1 MNSILI
7 IEDDLTF
14 SKILRAWFKR
24 RAFES
29 DSAATGVEARK
40 KIVSSRPDVVIC
52 DLKLPGEDGISIL
65 SWIKQ
70 EYPQT
75 IVIMMT
81 GYADIQ
87 TAVTAMKLGAYDYI
101 PKPFNPEELLI
112 KINEAFSTANARGNH
127 NHADNSSSALSFIR
141 GEGALYQ
148 ELYKH
153 IELVA
158 PTPLSVLITGE
169 SGVGKEHTAR
179 MIHAQSERA
188 DGPFI
193 AVDCGVLSKE
203 LAASDFFGH
212 VKGSFTG
219 AIANKTGFFQS
230 ADKGTIFLDEI
241 GNLPL
246 DIQTQLLRALQEKKI
261 KPVGTEKEIDVDVR
275 VISATNEDID
285 MAIQNGTFR
294 SDLYHRVAEF
304 SVYVP
309 SIRENRNE
317 TEQYLNFF
325 LEESNKLMNKA
336 VKNFSPEALEILCG
350 YNWPGNFREMKNIV
364 NRLVLLTTG
373 ETINAAI
380 IPAHFKT
387 GVKQSLS

>member
-112 KINEAFSTANARGNH
+112 KINEAFSTTDARGNH
-127 NHADNSSSALSFIR
+127 NHAYHAASSLSFIR
-141 GEGALYQ
+141 GEGALHQ

-179 MIHAQSERA
+179 MIHTQSERA

-285 MAIQNGTFR
+285 AAIQSGTFR

-304 SVYVP
+304 TVYVP
-309 SIRENRNE
+309 SIRENRDE

-336 VKNFSPEALEILCG
+336 VKNFAPEALEILCG

-373 ETINAAI
+373 DTINAEI
-380 IPAHFKT
+380 IPTHFKT
-387 GVKQSLS
+387 GVKQS